1 MKNNKSTSS
10 GKIIGLTSRGLL
22 TVFIAL
28 RACDVISWPWW
39 GVLAPLWAWLG
50 VLLLSAAVVG
60 FAKVAEDMK
69 K

>member
-1 MKNNKSTSS
+1 MKNNEPNYGRALT
-10 GKIIGLTSRGLL
+10 GVMKILL
-22 TVFIAL
+22 FVFIAL

-39 GVLAPLWAWLG
+39 GVLAPLWVWLG